1 MGGAAAAAVFLPS
14 PSKNSND
21 YRMYQQEQTLF
32 PREDLQMY
40 SALGDVTVD
49 LQRRSRSN
57 NFAGQDIRA
66 HLQSIESNATVT
78 EFKNRIGR
86 NKTIMN

>member
-1 MGGAAAAAVFLPS
+1 MSGAAAAAVFLPS
-14 PSKNSND
+14 PSKTPND
-21 YRMYQQEQTLF
+21 YRMYHQEQSSII

-57 NFAGQDIRA
+57 NFTG
-66 HLQSIESNATVT
+66 
-78 EFKNRIGR
+78 
-86 NKTIMN
+86 